1 MEKVASHINEMQK
14 IYEDFGSVFDQLVA
28 EQTGHDKEV
37 TEISM
42 GEFLMHSSVV
52 WLNPHPSLGRM
63 RKDPEMTVFGESRN
77 MSFLN
82 VRLGNTAGS
91 SRASWLCKQPL
102 EVSFQAGNPKLG
114 PDSDDGSLSSGTYSF
129 SGAPPVCTSSDAQSS
144 TVPQNWSQA
153 QKSDSQ
159 PRSTSVKESDILSDE
174 DDDGFSEGGTRR
186 DSGDS
191 SSPASAIE
199 AQFLHLK
206 LSEDAVSKCILAP
219 CVQPEGI
226 GDTPEIKHKLVQR
239 QSGVRKKNYSLRKN
253 QGALL
258 HMKQQNRPLDGQTD
272 PASPCGVVDLN
283 TLLEREFSV
292 QSLTSVVNEDCF
304 FDRAE
309 SCATDSGNTMS
320 T

>member
-1 MEKVASHINEMQK
+1 M
-14 IYEDFGSVFDQLVA
+14 
-28 EQTGHDKEV
+28 
-37 TEISM
+37 
-42 GEFLMHSSVV
+42 
-52 WLNPHPSLGRM
+52 
-63 RKDPEMTVFGESRN
+63 
-77 MSFLN
+77 
-82 VRLGNTAGS
+82 
-91 SRASWLCKQPL
+91 CKQPL
-102 EVSFQAGNPKLG
+102 EEVSFQAGNPKLG

-129 SGAPPVCTSSDAQSS
+129 SGVPPACTSSDSQAS
-144 TVPQNWSQA
+144 TAPQNWSQA
-153 QKSDSQ
+153 QESDSQ

-206 LSEDAVSKCILAP
+206 LSEEAVSKCVLAP

-226 GDTPEIKHKLVQR
+226 GDTPEIQHKPLR
-239 QSGVRKKNYSLRKN
+239 RHYNGVKGKTNSLKKNKEHMKN
-253 QGALL
+253 Q
-258 HMKQQNRPLDGQTD
+258 NRSLDSQTGSV
-272 PASPCGVVDLN
+272 SPCGVVDLN

-292 QSLTSVVNEDCF
+292 QSLTSVVNEECF